1 MTSPTVSKISQTKAA
16 SNLIQDVIYGV
27 VVAAATVAAV
37 VAVLL
42 LTVKGKK
49 NKENKMVQ
57 RHYYGDA
64 NLRLLKKV

>member
-1 MTSPTVSKISQTKAA
+1 MTSPTVSKISQTKTA

-49 NKENKMVQ
+49 NKENKM
-57 RHYYGDA
+57 A
-64 NLRLLKKV
+64 